1 MSLEESNK
9 MSQSQPSQDSLF
21 DDVDANWEKVMENAG
36 QDDLPYNATEIWEM
50 ERKLWQQRQ
59 SAQLDEP
66 SY

>member
-36 QDDLPYNATEIWEM
+36 QDALPYNATEMWEM

>member
-36 QDDLPYNATEIWEM
+36 QDELPYNATEIWEM

>member
-21 DDVDANWEKVMENAG
+21 DDVEANWEKVMENAG